1 MLCDPVLNMV
11 CDCFKYTLKLEESVK
26 NNVEG
31 EIEEVNDDE
40 EATVLQDL
48 KTLFELE
55 EQQNQDTDSMM
66 KERTEGVKIG
76 CNK

>member
-40 EATVLQDL
+40 KATVLQDL
-48 KTLFELE
+48 KTLFESE
-55 EQQNQDTDSMM
+55 EQ
-66 KERTEGVKIG
+66 
-76 CNK
+76 

>member
-48 KTLFELE
+48 KTLFEP

-66 KERTEGVKIG
+66 KERTKGVKIG

>member
-1 MLCDPVLNMV
+1 MLCDPVLNVV

-48 KTLFELE
+48 KTLFEPE
-55 EQQNQDTDSMM
+55 EQQSQDTDSMM
-66 KERTEGVKIG
+66 KERTKGVKIG